1 MNYKISIII
10 AVFNG
15 KDHIEKTINSI
26 LNQEYQNLELV
37 VIDGGSTDGTI
48 QILEK
53 IQSKK
58 LKWQTEKDRG
68 ISDAFNKG
76 LKLSTGDYVNFQGDG
91 DGLLD
96 NKVLTK
102 IFQNYKGH
110 HKIICGNII
119 RIDKNSKVLFRT
131 KLKSIFKKH
140 SLLFKMALPHQG
152 MFLHKSFFKENGSF
166 DINFKYAMDYEL
178 LLRSYRDFP
187 EVKIIEA
194 EIAYWRADGLGEGKT
209 LDIFKEYLKI
219 KKKNKIHNSLILHL
233 IYVFDVLKYLIKKI
247 SNI

>member
-10 AVFNG
+10 AVYNG

-58 LKWQTEKDRG
+58 IKWQTEKDRG

-91 DGLLD
+91 DGLLE

-119 RIDKNSKVLFRT
+119 RIDKNSNVLYRT
-131 KLKSIFKKH
+131 KLKPGFKKH

-152 MFLHKSFFKENGSF
+152 MFLHKSFFKENGNF
-166 DINFKYAMDYEL
+166 DINLKYAMDYEL

-187 EVKIIEA
+187 EVKILDA

-209 LDIFKEYLKI
+209 YSVLKEYFKI
-219 KKKNKIHNSLILHL
+219 KKQNKVANNGILFLIFMYDL
-233 IYVFDVLKYLIKKI
+233 FKFSIKFLL
-247 SNI
+247 NR